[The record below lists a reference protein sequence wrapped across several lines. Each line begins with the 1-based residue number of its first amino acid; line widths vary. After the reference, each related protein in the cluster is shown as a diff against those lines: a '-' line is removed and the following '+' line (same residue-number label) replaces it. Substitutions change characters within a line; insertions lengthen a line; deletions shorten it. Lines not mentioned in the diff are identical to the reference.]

1 LSPEGTSLSQVFIK
15 VADVRVT
22 ESGPPGCLHVVRGF
36 VQKSLSACTAQSFYG
51 YVWHTYYVPSM
62 VLHPSC
68 ARRGLASLQC
78 NKNNQTLSQKVIGAM
93 EKKNKKQ
100 K

>member
-1 LSPEGTSLSQVFIK
+1 MSQVFIK

-62 VLHPSC
+62 VLHAKST
-68 ARRGLASLQC
+68 AI
-78 NKNNQTLSQKVIGAM
+78 NIEKNLHPPVPGEDWQAFNATKIT
-93 EKKNKKQ
+93 KH
-100 K
+100 